1 MNYKVIKRGEPGV
14 SGGGTIKYYASPHYS
29 GEIDLFNISKKLSSR
44 STVTRSDAVAV
55 LSGFV
60 DLIAEE
66 LKEGKIVKL
75 GNLGS
80 FRISI
85 SSKGEETVEEV
96 SSASIK
102 GSKVLFRPA
111 PIFRENLS
119 GLTFEKVK
127 DVKANPDEDESPA
140 AA

>member
-1 MNYKVIKRGEPGV
+1 MKYRIIKRGEPGV
-14 SGGGTIKYYASPHYS
+14 TGGGSPKFYASPHYS
-29 GEIDLFNISKKLSSR
+29 GEIDLFGISKKLSSR
-44 STVTRSDAVAV
+44 STVTRGDVAAV

-75 GNLGS
+75 GNLGT

-85 SSKGEETVEEV
+85 SSKGEDTIEEV

-102 GSKVLFRPA
+102 SSKVLFRPA
-111 PIFRENLS
+111 GVFKDNLS
-119 GLTFEKVK
+119 GLSFEKVK
-127 DVKANPDEDESPA
+127 DVKSTPDEDETA
-140 AA
+140 AAA

>member
-1 MNYKVIKRGEPGV
+1 MKYKVIKRGEPGV
-14 SGGGTIKYYASPHYS
+14 TGGGTSKYYASPHYS
-29 GEIDLFNISKKLSSR
+29 GEINLFNISKKLSSR

-80 FRISI
+80 FRISL
-85 SSKGEETVEEV
+85 SSKGEEKIEDV

-111 PIFRENLS
+111 PIFKDNL
-119 GLTFEKVK
+119 GGITFEKAK
-127 DVKANPDEDESPA
+127 DVKANPDEEEPSQA
-140 AA
+140 A